1 MQSLATVV
9 NLAELRGRGI
19 QPSVA
24 EAVAI
29 IFQLGHRLSWQ
40 LAPPPSTSILL
51 RSDGT
56 VDVRWPHDA
65 HPATAAAFA
74 RLLHDLLPA
83 AGAGSEPVPGGL
95 RVLVARAL
103 GATPLPPITGGPE
116 FAAGLHRFIDA
127 TDPDGIAAIVAA
139 VVQKAAAAA
148 TPRVSRRAV
157 AERRASGPS
166 VSELRRQLQESDLAR
181 YTLLARLERGGT
193 TPPAH
198 AAVVR
203 IGDAIRS
210 RQRTEEPPAET
221 PGATV
226 TGSARVRRPAARL
239 RQRPPVDRR
248 AVKLGGI
255 GALAA
260 ALIAGVVADD
270 GPRARPPAPPP
281 PPAQQAAGLPAIP
294 VPFEL
299 LASGGPLPSAEPAQD
314 VEPAGLTRVR
324 EVSDTRDVH
333 KPDKKRQPN
342 KFMRFVK
349 SLFKA

>member
-1 MQSLATVV
+1 MLSPATVV
-9 NLAELRGRGI
+9 NLAELRGRGV

-29 IFQLGHRLSWQ
+29 VFQLGHRLSWHI
-40 LAPPPSTSILL
+40 APPPPSSVLL
-51 RSDGT
+51 QANGT

-65 HPATAAAFA
+65 HPATAASFA

-83 AGAGSEPVPGGL
+83 AGAGPEPVPGGL
-95 RVLVARAL
+95 RLLVARAL
-103 GATPLPPITGGPE
+103 GDTPLPPIAGGPE
-116 FAAGLHRFIDA
+116 FAAALHRFVDA
-127 TDPDGIAAIVAA
+127 SDPDAIAALVGG
-139 VVQKAAAAA
+139 VVRKAEAAA

-181 YTLLARLERGGT
+181 YTLLARLERGS
-193 TPPAH
+193 PAPAH

-203 IGDAIRS
+203 IDQATRSRGSSTAQPPAAGDAV
-210 RQRTEEPPAET
+210 ET
-221 PGATV
+221 AAV
-226 TGSARVRRPAARL
+226 RVRRAAARL
-239 RQRPPVDRR
+239 LQPPADRR
-248 AVKLGGI
+248 ALKVGGI

-260 ALIAGVVADD
+260 VLITGVVVDD
-270 GPRARPPAPPP
+270 GPRVTLPAA
-281 PPAQQAAGLPAIP
+281 PAMPAAQHAAGLPALP

-299 LASGGPLPSAEPAQD
+299 LASDQPVRVLEPEQD
-314 VEPAGLTRVR
+314 VETEGLTRVR
-324 EVSDTRDVH
+324 DVADTPALH